1 MKNLG
6 FSSTIEYFIT
16 ALGNGEPFSDI
27 DSVSLLQ
34 LGRGD
39 RNPLSGG
46 QRLRCHGLHA
56 GGSGRFPAPGSRRTL
71 RDSVWMFPE
80 AFAAQRE
87 QLWGDC
93 LVRRPQPGLPPRLL
107 EPHRSVCAQG
117 PQGGVSSYTC
127 PRPPSSAV
135 ELTVLGQGLSLRPL
149 AGRHPAKL
157 SAQGAQNTGGR
168 AFCPICQQ
176 VCSC

>member
-6 FSSTIEYFIT
+6 ISSTIEYFIT
-16 ALGNGEPFSDI
+16 ALGNGEPFCDI

-39 RNPLSGG
+39 RNPLSRG

-56 GGSGRFPAPGSRRTL
+56 GGSRRFPAPGSRRTL

-107 EPHRSVCAQG
+107 EPRRSVCAQG

-127 PRPPSSAV
+127 PRPLSSAV
-135 ELTVLGQGLSLRPL
+135 SKERKYFGTNSNTVSRNHYCSHCCQLRIPPVTRALGVVFHLGQ
-149 AGRHPAKL
+149 A
-157 SAQGAQNTGGR
+157 
-168 AFCPICQQ
+168 
-176 VCSC
+176 